1 MSHNSEKYQLRKLRS
16 SYFSTIL
23 SVSLVLFL
31 LGLMGFL
38 LINAKRISNNV
49 KENIG
54 FEVILKDD
62 VPEAEVRRFQKNMDA
77 AEYVRVTRFV
87 SKEEAAKDLKEKLG
101 EDFISFLGYNPL
113 SSAIEI
119 KLKAE
124 YTYPDSI
131 AWIEKEIMQQ
141 SGVVKELFYEK
152 SLINLVNENV
162 SKISFVLLGFSALLL
177 IISVA
182 LINNTIRLSIYSK
195 RFLIKTMQL
204 VGATPGFIRKPF
216 LLRSIQNGVY
226 SGVFANLLLGISL
239 YGLFKQVPELF
250 VVEDIKL
257 FGVLGVLLII
267 SGILISAISTY
278 IAIGRFLKLKLD
290 DLYY

>member
-1 MSHNSEKYQLRKLRS
+1 
-16 SYFSTIL
+16 
-23 SVSLVLFL
+23 
-31 LGLMGFL
+31 MGFL

-226 SGVFANLLLGISL
+226 SGVFASLLLGISL